1 MTLAM
6 QAAGLGIWQIVNIV
20 VGGVVLAAMLA
31 LARLVNGK
39 ANKADVDKIAQGH
52 ELKADKVDLN
62 RVESESKAANQ
73 KMEVRLEAAML
84 IVGASI
90 TRPEL
95 AEKILAMTGR
105 SDDKIQRIVADLVQ
119 LTTDTKANAKATAET
134 DKRLDDL
141 PGRVRSLEEI
151 QRKT

>member
-1 MTLAM
+1 MTLA
-6 QAAGLGIWQIVNIV
+6 QATLGIWNIVNMV
-20 VGGVVLAAMLA
+20 VGGVVLAAL
-31 LARLVNGK
+31 LGVARLLNGK
-39 ANKADVDKIAQGH
+39 ANKSDVDKIAQGH

-73 KMEVRLEAAML
+73 KLEVRLEAAML

-105 SDDKIQRIVADLVQ
+105 SDDKLQRIVADLVQ

-151 QRKT
+151 QRKS